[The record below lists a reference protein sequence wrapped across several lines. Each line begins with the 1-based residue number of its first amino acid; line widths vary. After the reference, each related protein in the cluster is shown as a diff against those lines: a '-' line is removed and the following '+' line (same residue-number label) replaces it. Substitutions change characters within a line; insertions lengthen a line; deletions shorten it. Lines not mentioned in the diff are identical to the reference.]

1 MYDTLLTE
9 KQIEKALKSKPNE
22 VVAPALTPI
31 GLVWLKLVAKAQAQ
45 KTYPIAYK
53 HGQKLVAKAQAQ
65 KTYPIAYKHGQ
76 KDLMERIEL
85 ILRGYSL
92 SSNLEAELES
102 LRKEILG

>member
-53 HGQKLVAKAQAQ
+53 HGQK
-65 KTYPIAYKHGQ
+65 
-76 KDLMERIEL
+76 DLMERIEL